1 MCNRKGPAFIS
12 RELRNWE
19 KAGDTFLE
27 CETSDCPKD
36 YNKFKYLVKNEV
48 DIGEQMTDSF
58 ANEKAKKREINLTI
72 LQNEHFL
79 QDKVLP
85 FVQIK
90 NKEILMS

>member
-36 YNKFKYLVKNEV
+36 YNKFKYLV
-48 DIGEQMTDSF
+48 
-58 ANEKAKKREINLTI
+58 NEKAKKREINLTI

-90 NKEILMS
+90 SKEILMS